1 MLVVVNTVQC
11 TLRDLIEGKVYP
23 IGDIDRNALERAIPY
38 ITLPKRQYQEEN
50 GELWYYNASNKGK
63 RIEHR

>member
-1 MLVVVNTVQC
+1 MLVVVNTVRC

-23 IGDIDRNALERAIPY
+23 IGDIDRNALERATPY
-38 ITLPKRQYQEEN
+38 ITLPKRQYRQEN
-50 GELWYYNASNKGK
+50 GELWYYNAANKGK